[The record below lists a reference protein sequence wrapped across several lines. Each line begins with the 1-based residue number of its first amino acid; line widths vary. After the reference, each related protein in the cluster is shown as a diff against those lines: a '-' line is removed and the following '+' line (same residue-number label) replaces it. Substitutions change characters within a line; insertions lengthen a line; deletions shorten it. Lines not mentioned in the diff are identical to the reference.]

1 MIAPAVVILLMIVGW
16 SAAALAMLW
25 GMLRVTRYH
34 HKAGTEAPRSQRI
47 GNVAEQTGTKV
58 SLRNGINGAVTQ

>member
-34 HKAGTEAPRSQRI
+34 HKAGTNAPRNQGI
-47 GNVAEQTGTKV
+47 GEATAKSGAKISLGTA
-58 SLRNGINGAVTQ
+58 INRAIAQ